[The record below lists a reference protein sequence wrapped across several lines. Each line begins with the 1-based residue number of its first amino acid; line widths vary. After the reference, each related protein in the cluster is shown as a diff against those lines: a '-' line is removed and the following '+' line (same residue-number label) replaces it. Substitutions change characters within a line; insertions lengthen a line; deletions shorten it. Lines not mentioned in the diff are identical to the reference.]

1 MERSSVLWDPFCSA
15 YLSWHDIETI
25 TMRER
30 EPNPRLYG
38 ARNGL
43 LNIDAIPDRTFRRQ
57 FRSENQDLPVLE
69 KALQVPDYV
78 TSAQGVRVSVQEAL
92 CMCLQRLVYPNRL
105 CDLQDFF
112 GRHYRL
118 FAAFPHAVAVFT
130 SNNHTSFKC
139 LSAKRTQ
146 FDPATGTATY
156 VWHLK
161 AHSGHKRKDVA
172 FNLAPGDTPDT
183 SVYYL
188 NDAEGLAAPIGK
200 REKYLVRLP
209 SQAGRERSRDDER
222 SRHEDAAA
230 EILIM

>member
-1 MERSSVLWDPFCSA
+1 MSQSWWSFGTYLDSISV
-15 YLSWHDIETI
+15 
-25 TMRER
+25 
-30 EPNPRLYG
+30 
-38 ARNGL
+38 
-43 LNIDAIPDRTFRRQ
+43 
-57 FRSENQDLPVLE
+57 
-69 KALQVPDYV
+69 K
-78 TSAQGVRVSVQEAL
+78 
-92 CMCLQRLVYPNRL
+92 
-105 CDLQDFF
+105 
-112 GRHYRL
+112 L

-188 NDAEGLAAPIGK
+188 NDDKAHQYKAYYGFTDYKTCVVLKVPYDNHEHCMLWVRRAVVHNVPQDCLEHYEGTCDIRVP
-200 REKYLVRLP
+200 LVDKDICKD
-209 SQAGRERSRDDER
+209 DDE
-222 SRHEDAAA
+222 
-230 EILIM
+230 

>member
-1 MERSSVLWDPFCSA
+1 MAFLNISVCFFLLVLATADPKPNRS
-15 YLSWHDIETI
+15 
-25 TMRER
+25 R
-30 EPNPRLYG
+30 EPT
-38 ARNGL
+38 
-43 LNIDAIPDRTFRRQ
+43 D
-57 FRSENQDLPVLE
+57 S
-69 KALQVPDYV
+69 K
-78 TSAQGVRVSVQEAL
+78 
-92 CMCLQRLVYPNRL
+92 
-105 CDLQDFF
+105 
-112 GRHYRL
+112 RL

-188 NDAEGLAAPIGK
+188 NDDKAHQYKAYYGFTDYKTCVVLKVPYDNHEHCMLWVRRAVVHNVPQDCLEHYEGTCDIRVP
-200 REKYLVRLP
+200 LVDKDICKD
-209 SQAGRERSRDDER
+209 DDE
-222 SRHEDAAA
+222 
-230 EILIM
+230 